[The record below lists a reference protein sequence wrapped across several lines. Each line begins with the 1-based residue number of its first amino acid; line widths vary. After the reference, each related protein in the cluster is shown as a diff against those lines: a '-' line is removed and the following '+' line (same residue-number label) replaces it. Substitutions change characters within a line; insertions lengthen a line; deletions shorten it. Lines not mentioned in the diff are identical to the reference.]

1 MRTVAGN
8 NAPKEPAKMTDSFRG
23 VRIGEILVSQGV
35 LTRDQVQAVVEQQ
48 QRCARPF
55 GDLAERMFG
64 INTEDVERAWIEQ
77 YVSYGTDVDLETQ
90 EVDVEVLR
98 LLNRRQAWQF
108 HMLPLRREEHEL
120 LLATCREALPK
131 AVNFAWHRLHDPV
144 FFLVAQR
151 PQLEEFLMEHYPWPA
166 MYQLMEMDAA

>member
-1 MRTVAGN
+1 MSTI
-8 NAPKEPAKMTDSFRG
+8 SRG
-23 VRIGEILVSQGV
+23 VRLGEILVANGV
-35 LTRDQVQAVVEQQ
+35 LTRDQVQAIIDQQ

-64 INTEDVERAWIEQ
+64 IGHEEVEKAWIEQ
-77 YVSYGTDVDLETQ
+77 YLTYDTEVDLETQ
-90 EVDVEVLR
+90 QVDVEVLR
-98 LLNRRQAWQF
+98 VLNRRQAWQF
-108 HMLPLRREEHEL
+108 HMLPLRRNEQEL
-120 LLATCREALPK
+120 LLATCRESLPK

-166 MYQLMEMDAA
+166 MYQMMETAAAG